1 MAWEPRVLLGMQDR
15 KICFKWTE
23 SWFACLLMFII
34 SWDIHTP
41 KSLNL
46 QDSGRIPNRN
56 LSTGEG
62 RKEEEYTLFSHDP
75 SDH

>member
-1 MAWEPRVLLGMQDR
+1 
-15 KICFKWTE
+15 
-23 SWFACLLMFII
+23 MFII

-41 KSLNL
+41 NL
-46 QDSGRIPNRN
+46 QDSGRLPNRN
-56 LSTGEG
+56 VITVEG